1 MKKSELFRLAQMSVL
16 RDHHLCEEQKLNVIK
31 LLAGEEN
38 IATIMEKD
46 EEQGD
51 GKLGEFFEKAC
62 EDNGG
67 V

>member
-1 MKKSELFRLAQMSVL
+1 MKKSVLFRIAQVSVL
-16 RDHHLCEEQKLNVIK
+16 RDHHLCEEQKLAVIQ

-51 GKLGEFFEKAC
+51 TESFEKAC

>member
-1 MKKSELFRLAQMSVL
+1 MKKSVLFRIAQVSVL
-16 RDHHLCEEQKLNVIK
+16 RDHHLCEEQKLAVIQ

-46 EEQGD
+46 KEQED
-51 GKLGEFFEKAC
+51 TESFEKAC
-62 EDNGG
+62 EDHGG

>member
-1 MKKSELFRLAQMSVL
+1 MKKSVLFRMAQISVL
-16 RDHHLCEEQKLNVIK
+16 RDHHLCEEQKLAVIQ

-46 EEQGD
+46 KEQGD
-51 GKLGEFFEKAC
+51 TDSFEKAC

>member
-1 MKKSELFRLAQMSVL
+1 MKKSVLFRIAQVSVL
-16 RDHHLCEEQKLNVIK
+16 RDHHLCEEQKLAVIK

-46 EEQGD
+46 KEQGD
-51 GKLGEFFEKAC
+51 TESFEKAC